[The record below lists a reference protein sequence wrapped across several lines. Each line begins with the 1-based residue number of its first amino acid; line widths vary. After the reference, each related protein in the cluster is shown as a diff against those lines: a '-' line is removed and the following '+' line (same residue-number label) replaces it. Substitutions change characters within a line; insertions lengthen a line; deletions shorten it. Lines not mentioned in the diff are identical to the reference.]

1 MHIKKNKLVYEL
13 LGHGRDL
20 VIIMLIGNIISF
32 VFSLQ
37 FDNFWERVMMNSLYS
52 GFIGGVLWKGN
63 QYIGFVLGKK
73 IDVYKEPGKAL
84 RWNLVSMF
92 LFSLVAIV
100 VVNYIWFVV
109 IYDWTVERMF
119 SRSMLTMLIEFIVT
133 VAITSIF
140 FSISFFKAWR
150 ESAINEERLQKERA
164 KLQYQALKNQVNPHF
179 LFNSLNSLT
188 SLVYQ
193 DADQAARFIKQL
205 SEVYRYVL
213 TQKDNELVRL
223 EAEIEFSK
231 KYVYLQKIRLQDNLQ
246 VNINIQPHQEQHVVP
261 VSIQI
266 LIENAIK
273 HNEASEEKPLI
284 IDIYNTNDMLI
295 VSNNLQLK
303 KVLKDSGGIGLST
316 IKARY
321 ESLTDVPLTT
331 RKTETHF
338 VVEIPVI
345 KNLQS

>member
-1 MHIKKNKLVYEL
+1 MKIDKKKLAHGL
-13 LGHGRDL
+13 LEHGRDL
-20 VIIMLIGNIISF
+20 IIVMLIGNVISF
-32 VFSLQ
+32 MFSLQ
-37 FDNFWERVMMNSLYS
+37 FENFWQRVLINSLYS
-52 GFIGGVLWKGN
+52 LFIGGVLWKGN

-73 IDVYKEPGKAL
+73 IDIHQHPGKAL
-84 RWNLVSMF
+84 QWNLTAMF
-92 LFSLVAIV
+92 TFSLVAIV

-109 IYDWTVERMF
+109 IFDWSVERMF
-119 SRSMLTMLIEFIVT
+119 SNSKLTMLIELIVT

-140 FSISFFKAWR
+140 FSIGFFQAWR
-150 ESAINEERLQKERA
+150 ESAVNEERLQKEQI

-223 EAEIEFSK
+223 TEEIEFAR
-231 KYVYLQKIRLQDNLQ
+231 KYVFLQKIRLQDNLQ
-246 VNINIQPHQEQHVVP
+246 VHFDLQPLNEQHLVP
-261 VSIQI
+261 VSVQI

-273 HNEASEEKPLI
+273 HNEASEENPLVI
-284 IDIYNTNDMLI
+284 H
-295 VSNNLQLK
+295 VSNNAGKLIVRNNLQPK
-303 KVLKDSGGIGLST
+303 KAIKDGGGIGLST

-321 ESLTDVPLTT
+321 ESLTDIPVVTG
-331 RKTETHF
+331 KTETEF
-338 VVEIPVI
+338 YVELPII
-345 KNLQS
+345 KDVKT